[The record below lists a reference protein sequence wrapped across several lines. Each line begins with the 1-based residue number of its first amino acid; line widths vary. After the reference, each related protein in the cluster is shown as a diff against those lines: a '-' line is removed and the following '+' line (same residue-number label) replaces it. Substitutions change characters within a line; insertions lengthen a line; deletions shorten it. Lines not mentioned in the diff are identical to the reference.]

1 MTFAGWIE
9 IAVTLALVV
18 GLGLPMGRF
27 MAAVFGGERTLLT
40 PLFGPVERVFYKLSG
55 IKPEEEQDW
64 LSYSLS
70 MVLFTAVSFVA
81 LYLTQRLQAFL
92 PFNPTGRD
100 GVPPDLAFNTAISF
114 ITNANWQA
122 YAGETT
128 MSHFTQMAGLTTHN
142 FLDTAVAMALAV
154 GLIRAFTRR
163 ESSTIGNFWV
173 DLTRAALYVLL
184 PLAILAAL
192 AFVWLGVPQ
201 TLQGAIEAT
210 TLEGAKQTIAIGP
223 IASQE
228 AIKLL
233 GNNGGGFLNANSG
246 HPFENPSALTNMV
259 ECWSQ
264 LVLPVAFIFM
274 FGRMVGDPRQGRS
287 LLAVM
292 AIIFIVSVAVLYQ
305 AESSGNLLLTDIG
318 VDPAGGNREGKDMRF
333 SQAGAALFAVATT
346 GTGTGAAN
354 ATFDS
359 LTPVGG
365 LVPMLNLLAGCIA
378 PGGVGTGLYVI
389 LILAILSVFLAG
401 LMVGRTPEYLGKKIE
416 AREIRLAMLYVLLT
430 PLLVLAFTAVSINS
444 KVALDSLGSSG
455 PHGFSEIFYAFASTT
470 SDNGSAFGGLTVNTV
485 WFNTTT
491 GVVMIIGRVAGVIPI
506 MAIAGSLARKKKVL
520 PSAGTF
526 PTDGAMFVFLLL
538 GVTVIVTLLDFFP
551 AITLG
556 PLVEHLLLSS
566 GKVF

>member
-1 MTFAGWIE
+1 MTFVGWIE
-9 IAVTLALVV
+9 IAVTLALVI
-18 GLGLPMGRF
+18 GFAIPMGAF
-27 MAAVFGGERTLLT
+27 MTAIFTGEKTVLT
-40 PLFGPVERVFYKLSG
+40 PCFGPLERAFYRLSG
-55 IKPEEEQDW
+55 VKPDKEQDW
-64 LSYSLS
+64 LSYTLS
-70 MVLFTAVSFVA
+70 MVIFTAGSFLA
-81 LYLTQRLQAFL
+81 LYFIQRLQGLL
-92 PFNPTGRD
+92 PFNPMSRD

-154 GLIRAFTRR
+154 GLIRAFSRS

-173 DLTRAALYVLL
+173 DLTRAVLYVLL
-184 PLAILAAL
+184 PLSILVAL
-192 AFVWLGVPQ
+192 AFVGLDVPQ
-201 TLQGAIEAT
+201 TLQGSIEAT
-210 TLEGAKQTIAIGP
+210 TLEGAKQTLAIGP

-228 AIKLL
+228 AIKLI

-246 HPFENPSALTNMV
+246 HPFENPSALTNML

-264 LVLPVAFIFM
+264 LVLPVAFVFM
-274 FGRMVGDPRQGRS
+274 FGRMVKDPRQARS

-292 AIIFIVSVAVLYQ
+292 AIIFIASLVVLYH
-305 AESSGNLLLTDIG
+305 AEASGNPLLTDIG
-318 VDPAGGNREGKDMRF
+318 VDPSGGNREGKDLRF
-333 SQAGAALFAVATT
+333 SQAGTALFAAATT

-359 LTPVGG
+359 LMPLGG
-365 LVPMLNLLAGCIA
+365 IVPMINLLMGCIA

-389 LILAILSVFLAG
+389 LVLALISVFLAG

-430 PLLVLAFTAVSINS
+430 PLLVLAFTAVSINL
-444 KVALDSLGSSG
+444 KIALDSLGNSG
-455 PHGFSEIFYAFASTT
+455 PHGFSEIFYAYASTT
-470 SDNGSAFGGLTVNTV
+470 SDNGSAFAGLAVNTI

-491 GVVMIIGRVAGVIPI
+491 GIAMILGRLASVIPI
-506 MAIAGSLARKKKVL
+506 MAIAGSLAQKKKSR

-526 PTDGAMFVFLLL
+526 PTDGMLFVLLLL
-538 GVTVIVTLLDFFP
+538 GVTMIVTLLDFFP
-551 AITLG
+551 ALTLG
-556 PLVEHLLLSS
+556 PLVEHLLLAS

>member
-9 IAVTLALVV
+9 IALTLALVV
-18 GLGLPMGRF
+18 GLGMPMGGF

-40 PLFGPVERVFYKLSG
+40 PIFGPVERVFYELSG

-64 LSYSLS
+64 LNYTLS
-70 MVLFTAVSFVA
+70 MVLFTAGSFVA
-81 LYLTQRLQAFL
+81 LYLIQRLQAFL

-100 GVPPDLAFNTAISF
+100 GVPPDLAFNTAVSF

-128 MSHFTQMAGLTTHN
+128 MSHLTQMAGLTTHN

-154 GLIRAFTRR
+154 GLIRAFSRR
-163 ESSTIGNFWV
+163 ESPTIGNFWV

-184 PLAILAAL
+184 PLAILVAL

-201 TLQGAIEAT
+201 TLQGVIEAT

-264 LVLPVAFIFM
+264 LFLPVAFVFM

-292 AIIFIVSVAVLYQ
+292 AIIFVVSVAILYQ
-305 AESSGNLLLTDIG
+305 AESSGNQLLTDIG
-318 VDPAGGNREGKDMRF
+318 VDPAGGNREGKDLRF

-365 LVPMLNLLAGCIA
+365 LVPMLNLLAGCVA

-430 PLLVLAFTAVSINS
+430 PLLVLAFTAVSVNLKI
-444 KVALDSLGSSG
+444 ALDSLGNLG

-491 GVVMIIGRVAGVIPI
+491 GIVMIIGRVAGVIPI

-538 GVTVIVTLLDFFP
+538 GVTMIVTLLDFFP

-556 PLVEHLLLSS
+556 PLAEHLLLSS